1 MLKLSDEPLNYLSGR
16 CKKSV
21 AQWRIDDKTFF
32 LKKEKF
38 KILRRSNRV
47 ARFYL
52 FQTYQNVAN
61 IPNDHTLYQKA
72 KKYTKWL

>member
-1 MLKLSDEPLNYLSGR
+1 MEEWWKN
-16 CKKSV
+16 
-21 AQWRIDDKTFF
+21 IFF
-32 LKKEKF
+32 KEKF
-38 KILRRSNRV
+38 EIFRRSNRV

-72 KKYTKWL
+72 KNIPNGFKIFQMVIKYNNIFQSEAL